1 MCDWQVKVLGRN
13 RDDRPAA
20 LEASFPTGSRCDIAR
35 VFVVPTED
43 GRYALSPEIG
53 LDTAGHGQGPAHAVV
68 TVSGPGHRL
77 IRVVR
82 DHSHRLFGLDVVGLL
97 ERLSR
102 SGLVVAWLHQTEV
115 GNNGPTDYT
124 MPSAEKAGG

>member
-1 MCDWQVKVLGRN
+1 MMCDWQVKVLGRN

-53 LDTAGHGQGPAHAVV
+53 LDTAGHGQGPAHAAV
-68 TVSGPGHRL
+68 TGSGPAHRL
-77 IRVVR
+77 TLVAR
-82 DHSHRLFGLDVVGLL
+82 DHSPPPFRLAALPPLD
-97 ERLSR
+97 
-102 SGLVVAWLHQTEV
+102 
-115 GNNGPTDYT
+115 
-124 MPSAEKAGG
+124 